1 MDTLQSIALY
11 SQSFIEWAWLPILIW
26 TVIAG
31 VVLAILNS
39 SKRIHLQYHYHARLA
54 LIAALP
60 FGMLATFSLEK
71 LSGMIF
77 SGQAAASNLKFVTVM
92 APIEVGAT
100 QSESLFSVWEIASI
114 LLVTLLAAGTLYLLC
129 KQLYQYARLSQIK
142 RTVGLRDLLS
152 IDDISPK
159 NYRLITSFKRPVK
172 FAFIQSDIIPVT
184 FGWFNPVV
192 LMPAS
197 LKKDP
202 EKLNLA
208 LRQELTHIK
217 HHDFLTHIGVTLTR
231 ALFWFHPLV
240 HRLAHKV
247 TDYREMR
254 VDSVMVTD
262 PDISNRKYASL
273 LLELLPMPNLNK
285 DLSVNMAQESSNLKK
300 RIQMMTDKQTQ
311 QPISGRSIFAI
322 LGAILLST
330 AIAMACTDMQKHNQA
345 FDEEEL
351 DLMTD
356 FDPSGDRDYQQ
367 LLIYMSDSEQA
378 EKYDDALAQMRQM
391 QPEYIQS
398 INVLEGEN
406 AVDEYGSR
414 AANGVI
420 SVRTQSDTE
429 SFNRVL
435 TALGMEPI
443 SPPNEPSESGQ
454 KAEDEDYFVVVED
467 MPELIG
473 GLASIQSEIEY
484 PETAKRAGI
493 EGRVYIQF
501 IVNEEGQVE
510 DPRVIRGIGGGA
522 DEAALEA
529 VKKAEFNPGLQR
541 GEPVRVQYSLPVV
554 FRLPDSDGDDS

>member
-60 FGMLATFSLEK
+60 FGMLATYSLEK

-114 LLVTLLAAGTLYLLC
+114 LLVTLLAAGTLYLLG
-129 KQLYQYARLSQIK
+129 KQLYQYAMLSQIK

-184 FGWFNPVV
+184 FGWFNPIV

-208 LRQELTHIK
+208 LRHELTHIK

-311 QPISGRSIFAI
+311 QPISGRSTFAI

-330 AIAMACTDMQKHNQA
+330 AIAMACTDMQTHNQA

-443 SPPNEPSESGQ
+443 SPPSEPSESGQ

>member
-60 FGMLATFSLEK
+60 FGMLATYSLEK

-114 LLVTLLAAGTLYLLC
+114 LLVTLLAAGTLYLLG

-208 LRQELTHIK
+208 LRHELTHIK

-311 QPISGRSIFAI
+311 QPISGRSTFAI

-330 AIAMACTDMQKHNQA
+330 AIAMACTDMQTHNQA

-443 SPPNEPSESGQ
+443 SPPSEPSESGQ
-454 KAEDEDYFVVVED
+454 KAEDEDYFVVVEE

-473 GLASIQSEIEY
+473 GLASIQQHITY
-484 PETAKRAGI
+484 PEEAREAGI
-493 EGRVYIQF
+493 QGRVYIQF

-522 DEAALEA
+522 DEVALEA

-554 FRLPDSDGDDS
+554 FQLQQEESEE

>member
-60 FGMLATFSLEK
+60 FGMLATYSLEK

-114 LLVTLLAAGTLYLLC
+114 LLVTLLAAGTLYLLG
-129 KQLYQYARLSQIK
+129 KQLYQYAMLSQIK

-152 IDDISPK
+152 IDVISPK

-184 FGWFNPVV
+184 FGWFNPIV

-208 LRQELTHIK
+208 LRHELTHIK

-311 QPISGRSIFAI
+311 QPISGRSTFAI

-330 AIAMACTDMQKHNQA
+330 AIAMACTDMQTHNQA

-443 SPPNEPSESGQ
+443 SPPSEPSESGQ

>member
-1 MDTLQSIALY
+1 
-11 SQSFIEWAWLPILIW
+11 
-26 TVIAG
+26 
-31 VVLAILNS
+31 
-39 SKRIHLQYHYHARLA
+39 
-54 LIAALP
+54 
-60 FGMLATFSLEK
+60 
-71 LSGMIF
+71 
-77 SGQAAASNLKFVTVM
+77 
-92 APIEVGAT
+92 
-100 QSESLFSVWEIASI
+100 
-114 LLVTLLAAGTLYLLC
+114 
-129 KQLYQYARLSQIK
+129 
-142 RTVGLRDLLS
+142 
-152 IDDISPK
+152 
-159 NYRLITSFKRPVK
+159 
-172 FAFIQSDIIPVT
+172 
-184 FGWFNPVV
+184 
-192 LMPAS
+192 
-197 LKKDP
+197 
-202 EKLNLA
+202 
-208 LRQELTHIK
+208 
-217 HHDFLTHIGVTLTR
+217 
-231 ALFWFHPLV
+231 
-240 HRLAHKV
+240 
-247 TDYREMR
+247 
-254 VDSVMVTD
+254 
-262 PDISNRKYASL
+262 
-273 LLELLPMPNLNK
+273 
-285 DLSVNMAQESSNLKK
+285 
-300 RIQMMTDKQTQ
+300 MMTDKQTQ
-311 QPISGRSIFAI
+311 QPISGRSTFAI

-330 AIAMACTDMQKHNQA
+330 AIAMACTDMQTHNQA

-443 SPPNEPSESGQ
+443 SPPSEPSESGQ

>member
-60 FGMLATFSLEK
+60 FGMLATYSLEK

-114 LLVTLLAAGTLYLLC
+114 LLVTLLAAGTLYLLG
-129 KQLYQYARLSQIK
+129 KQLYQYAMLSQIK

-152 IDDISPK
+152 IDVISPK

-184 FGWFNPVV
+184 FGWFNPIV

-208 LRQELTHIK
+208 LRHELTHIK

-311 QPISGRSIFAI
+311 QPISGRSTFAI

-330 AIAMACTDMQKHNQA
+330 AIAMACTDMQTHNQA

-443 SPPNEPSESGQ
+443 SPPSEPSESGQ
-454 KAEDEDYFVVVED
+454 KAEDEDYFVVVEE

-473 GLASIQSEIEY
+473 GLASIQQHITY
-484 PETAKRAGI
+484 PEEAREAGI
-493 EGRVYIQF
+493 QGRVYIQF

-522 DEAALEA
+522 DEVALEA

-554 FRLPDSDGDDS
+554 FQLQQEESEE

>member
-1 MDTLQSIALY
+1 MDTLQSFATY

-31 VVLAILNS
+31 AVLAILNS

-60 FGMLATFSLEK
+60 FSMIATYSLEV
-71 LSGMIF
+71 LSRMIF

-114 LLVTLLAAGTLYLLC
+114 LLVTLLAAGTLYLLG

-330 AIAMACTDMQKHNQA
+330 AIAMACTDMQTHNQA

>member
-1 MDTLQSIALY
+1 MDTLQSFATY
-11 SQSFIEWAWLPILIW
+11 SQSFIEWVWLPLLIW

-31 VVLAILNS
+31 AVLAILNS
-39 SKRIHLQYHYHARLA
+39 SKRIHLQYQYHARLA

-60 FGMLATFSLEK
+60 FGMLATYSLEK
-71 LSGMIF
+71 LSGLMF

-92 APIEVGAT
+92 APIEVGAA
-100 QSESLFSVWEIASI
+100 QSESVFSIWEIAGI
-114 LLVTLLAAGTLYLLC
+114 LLVTLLAAGTLYLLG

-142 RTVGLRDLLS
+142 RTVGLQDLLS

-159 NYRLITSFKRPVK
+159 NYGLATSFKRPVK
-172 FAFIQSDIIPVT
+172 LAFIQSDIIPVT

-192 LMPAS
+192 LLPAS
-197 LKKDP
+197 LRKDP

-208 LRQELTHIK
+208 LRHELTHIK
-217 HHDFLTHIGVTLTR
+217 HHDFLTHMGVTLTR

-273 LLELLPMPNLNK
+273 LLELLPMPNLNR

-311 QPISGRSIFAI
+311 QPISGRSTFAI

-330 AIAMACTDMQKHNQA
+330 AIAMACTDMQTQTQA

-356 FDPSGDRDYQQ
+356 FDPSGERDFQQ
-367 LLIYMSDSEQA
+367 LLIYMSDRQQA
-378 EKYDDALAQMRQM
+378 EKYDDALAQLRQM

-398 INVLEGEN
+398 VDVLEGEN

-414 AANGVI
+414 ASNGVI
-420 SVRTQSDTE
+420 SVRTKPDTD

-435 TALGMEPI
+435 ITLGMEPI
-443 SPPNEPSESGQ
+443 SPPSSAQESDQPLEG
-454 KAEDEDYFVVVED
+454 EDYFVVVEE

-473 GLASIQSEIEY
+473 GLASIQNEIVY
-484 PETAKRAGI
+484 PEEARQAGI
-493 EGRVYIQF
+493 QGRVYIQF
-501 IVNEEGQVE
+501 IVNEQGKVE
-510 DPRVIRGIGGGA
+510 NPRVIRGIGGGA
-522 DEAALEA
+522 DEVALEA
-529 VKKAEFNPGLQR
+529 VKKAEFNPGYQR
-541 GEPVRVQYSLPVV
+541 GEPVAVQYSLPVV
-554 FRLPDSDGDDS
+554 FMLSDDDNDES